1 MSRNTVAAPALL
13 LLLSGSLLALAGCAR
28 AIPDLPQLASFV
40 GPATGFAREDVPGLL
55 TLAESFYRRQD
66 EPSVS
71 KASETWQT
79 AAAADLTRVEG
90 LVGMA
95 RAGVWQADHLKAP
108 EARLDAATRAL
119 QAAQWCGRIAPAE
132 PACDYWLGASLGL
145 RAREKPSTGLSALP
159 KIEEAFRR
167 AAEKDPALEEG
178 GPDRALA
185 LLYLRAPAWPTG
197 LGDPER
203 GLEHARKAAGLRPDY
218 PPNQLALGEALA
230 ATGDTAASRAA
241 YERALALSRGRG
253 AAAGPEALEW
263 IEEASRALDGGA
275 EGTGRGH

>member
-1 MSRNTVAAPALL
+1 MNRDKGVTPALL
-13 LLLSGSLLALAGCAR
+13 FLLSGFVLALAGCAR

-40 GPATGFAREDVPGLL
+40 GPATGFTREDVPGLL

-66 EPSVS
+66 EPGVS

-90 LVGMA
+90 LIGMS
-95 RAGVWQADHLKAP
+95 RAGVWQAEHLKDP
-108 EARLDAATRAL
+108 DARLDAATRAL

-167 AAEKDPALEEG
+167 AAEKDPGLEEG

-197 LGDPER
+197 PGDPER
-203 GLEHARKAAGLRPDY
+203 GLEHARKAAGLSPITRRTSWPSARRSRRREI
-218 PPNQLALGEALA
+218 PR
-230 ATGDTAASRAA
+230 RAA
-241 YERALALSRGRG
+241 PPTSGRSPRARRG
-253 AAAGPEALEW
+253 AAAGPEAADW
-263 IEEASRALDGGA
+263 IRDASRALEGGA
-275 EGTGRGH
+275 RADQAR